1 MRTDVYEKN
10 RKTKQCKAQLDNLAI
25 SHQWRGET
33 APDRMSSQLSFD
45 PSLRASSI
53 SSNSVF
59 DIVHVSR
66 VPVPVVVKRVN
77 ESVEWDRN
85 EYMSSSSEPEN
96 VNVSENGEVGCDG
109 AESE

>member
-1 MRTDVYEKN
+1 M
-10 RKTKQCKAQLDNLAI
+10 
-25 SHQWRGET
+25 
-33 APDRMSSQLSFD
+33 
-45 PSLRASSI
+45 
-53 SSNSVF
+53 
-59 DIVHVSR
+59 
-66 VPVPVVVKRVN
+66 VKRVN